1 MERGQHR
8 IFLGMAAGVG
18 KTYRALQE
26 LQLNADAGHDAV
38 VAYLEPH
45 GRAETVAQAVGLEVL
60 PRRIVTHGGAEIP
73 ELDLAAV
80 LERHPEVCLVDELA
94 HTNAPGL
101 QHHKRYE
108 DVESLLD
115 AGIDVLSTVNV
126 QHLESLN
133 DLVPEITGVPVRET
147 LPDRVLA
154 QADEVVI
161 VDLSPQE
168 LLDRLRAGKVYA
180 PDRVPAA
187 LNGFF
192 KIEHLEALR
201 ELALRRVA
209 EGVEAKRRDR
219 PTAVRDRVR
228 EMPAIGERILAIV
241 PADNNGHAVLRRAA
255 YSAQRLGAP
264 LQALTVTPLRPPDE
278 PEQAALD
285 ALNALC
291 RELDCTLLV
300 RQSDDVAA
308 AAASVAQE
316 HGTTYVMVP
325 SPSPRRGLARFTP
338 TLVERL
344 LETLPD
350 VDVRVIRDRARGTA
364 PPQR

>member
-60 PRRIVTHGGAEIP
+60 PRRIVTHAGAEIA
-73 ELDLAAV
+73 ELDLAAT

-101 QHHKRYE
+101 EHHKRYE
-108 DVESLLD
+108 DVEALLA

-180 PDRVPAA
+180 PERVPAA

-209 EGVEAKRRDR
+209 EGVEAKRRER
-219 PTAVRDRVR
+219 PATVRDRER

-241 PADNNGHAVLRRAA
+241 PADADGHAVVRRAA
-255 YSAQRLGAP
+255 YSAHRLHAP
-264 LQALTVTPLRPPDE
+264 LHVLVVTPLHPPDAA
-278 PEQAALD
+278 EQSALD
-285 ALNALC
+285 ALNGLC
-291 RELDCTLLV
+291 RELDCRLVV
-300 RQSDDVAA
+300 RQSDDVVSAA
-308 AAASVAQE
+308 VEVARE
-316 HGTTYVMVP
+316 LDTTYVMVP
-325 SPSPRRGLARFTP
+325 PAPRRRGLARLTP
-338 TLVERL
+338 TLAEQL
-344 LETLPD
+344 LDALPE
-350 VDVRVIRDRARGTA
+350 VDVRVVRDRGADG
-364 PPQR
+364 

>member
-26 LQLNADAGHDAV
+26 LQLHVEAGHDAV

-45 GRAETVAQAVGLEVL
+45 GRADTVAQAVGLEVL
-60 PRRIVTHGGAEIP
+60 PRRIVTHAGAEIP
-73 ELDLAAV
+73 ELNLEATLA
-80 LERHPEVCLVDELA
+80 RHPEVCLVDELA

-101 QHHKRYE
+101 RHHKRYE
-108 DVESLLD
+108 DVEALLD

-180 PDRVPAA
+180 PERVPAA

-209 EGVEAKRRDR
+209 EGVEAKRRER
-219 PTAVRDRVR
+219 PVTVRDRER
-228 EMPAIGERILAIV
+228 ELPAIGERILAVV
-241 PADNNGHAVLRRAA
+241 PPTPDGHAVLRRAA
-255 YSAQRLGAP
+255 HSAQRLGAP
-264 LQALTVTPLRPPDE
+264 LQALAVTPLRPLDE
-278 PEQAALD
+278 DEQAALD

-291 RELDCTLLV
+291 RELDCSLIV
-300 RQSDDVAA
+300 RQSDDVATA
-308 AAASVAQE
+308 ATAVAREQ
-316 HGTTYVMVP
+316 GTTYLMLP
-325 SPSPRRGLARFTP
+325 SPAHRRGLGRLTP
-338 TLVERL
+338 TLVDRL
-344 LETLPD
+344 LDGLPN
-350 VDVRVIRDRARGTA
+350 VDLRVIRDRSTDHRG
-364 PPQR
+364 